1 MIGQPRKT
9 GHARPHSCEGQ
20 CLPISRTS
28 GGDDRKAGHIESSWI
43 TMKRKG
49 WMSWSAGQG
58 NVLSKK
64 SLYRSDRGLFWDYSA
79 ECSELWRPSTAR
91 EASEQT
97 GGPKLFLQTLQAL
110 RPTASVQAEGAGV
123 PAGAE
128 GAADIVSGSFC
139 HPESIDATIE
149 CTSYAEV
156 LR

>member
-1 MIGQPRKT
+1 MPGPTHVKVS
-9 GHARPHSCEGQ
+9 A
-20 CLPISRTS
+20 SRSPEHLVVMT
-28 GGDDRKAGHIESSWI
+28 
-43 TMKRKG
+43 
-49 WMSWSAGQG
+49 
-58 NVLSKK
+58 
-64 SLYRSDRGLFWDYSA
+64 
-79 ECSELWRPSTAR
+79 
-91 EASEQT
+91 EQT